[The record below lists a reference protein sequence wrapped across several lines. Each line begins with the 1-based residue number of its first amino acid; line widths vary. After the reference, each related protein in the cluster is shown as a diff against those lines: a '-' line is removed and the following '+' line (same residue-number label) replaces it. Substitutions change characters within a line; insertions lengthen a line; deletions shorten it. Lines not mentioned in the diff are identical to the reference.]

1 MSSTPIPRSPLHD
14 PDNSDRILR
23 MTADTMF
30 LFDREGRC
38 VDVVLHTDRWFLQH
52 ADRFIGQRLFEL
64 IPSETSIALWNNFK
78 KVLQTGNTSTDNY
91 ELQLGRKVYFFKCI
105 MYRYD
110 DTHILCQ
117 YRDITQRILLK
128 QKLEQANHR
137 LREIEKVAK
146 IGHWHYD
153 TDKALFFYNGIFGV
167 LSSDTEYA
175 SISKDDFLES
185 VHPDD
190 KTAFLSFISRK
201 NTHEIDDFINIRLL
215 IKGRTHYLLFKT
227 LSIYKEQG
235 LRFLEGYVQNITEIK
250 RQQHKLEIVTRAV
263 SNSTDYIFAMKT
275 DGQLVYGNQQFN
287 TLHGWEPEAD
297 IADFNITQ
305 LRNGW
310 ISSRRWMELV
320 KQVVSTSQIVN
331 FVLNRP
337 EGEEKGPQAYDCT
350 MYLTKD
356 SLGESL
362 IWTFGKDITDRVH
375 YEKQVKEL
383 NQIMSTV
390 LRNIPMYISV
400 KDVTADLRYIFSNR
414 DGGDFRSGLS
424 GQLIGKTDYDVY
436 DFEKADS
443 LRMDDLKVMQS
454 EGEIRRI
461 IEDRDEEGT
470 IKLTEQLRLLI
481 RDELRPLIL
490 TIEQDITKTKL
501 MEQELVEAKERAIE
515 ADKLK
520 SAFIANMSHEI
531 RTPLNA
537 IVGFSKIIAE
547 TDDSSDRA
555 SYYGIV
561 EANNERLLGLI
572 NEILDLSKIE
582 SGIMAFD
589 ESAVKIKDFAEDLLH
604 TLSIKCPEGVNLVFE
619 PADDDLIIF
628 CDRNRLSQVVSNLVT
643 NAFKFTAK
651 GSITFGFTREATHL
665 QFFVRDTGKGIAPE
679 KVDKVFDRFVKADN
693 FTQGTG
699 LGLSICRSIV
709 ERCGGKIWLDSEM
722 GKGTTFYFS
731 MPLNKVVTAGLS
743 DTVSIFGETL
753 TEPQNKTILV
763 AEDTDSNFKLIEA
776 MIGRMF
782 TLVRAHNGL
791 EAVSMFFE
799 IKPDLVLMDIKM
811 PELSGLDATALIR
824 ESDKTTPII
833 AQSAFAFED
842 DRRNA
847 MEKGCTDFL
856 AKPFSKKQLA
866 SIIQR
871 NLTSTTNE
879 H

>member
-1 MSSTPIPRSPLHD
+1 MSAIPSPVSPLHN
-14 PDNSDRILR
+14 PENSERILQ

-30 LFDREGRC
+30 LLDREGRC
-38 VDVVLHTDRWFLQH
+38 VDMVLHTDRWFLQRT
-52 ADRFIGQRLFEL
+52 DFFIGKRVFDL
-64 IPSETSIALWNNFK
+64 IPSETSIAIWNNFK
-78 KVLQTGNTSTDNY
+78 KVLLTGNTSTDNY
-91 ELQLGRKVYFFKCI
+91 EIQLGRKVYFFKCI
-105 MYRYD
+105 LYRYD
-110 DTHILCQ
+110 GQHILCQ

-128 QKLEQANHR
+128 QNLEKANHR
-137 LREIEKVAK
+137 LREIEKVAR

-153 TDKALFFYNGIFGV
+153 TEKGVFFYNGIFGV
-167 LSSDTEYA
+167 LSSDTDYA
-175 SISKDDFLES
+175 SVSKATFMES

-190 KTAFLSFISRK
+190 KEAFLSYIEKK
-201 NTHEIDDFINIRLL
+201 NKQEIDDFLNIRLS
-215 IKGRTHYLLFKT
+215 IKGKPHYLLFKT

-235 LRFLEGYVQNITEIK
+235 VRFLEGYVQNITAIK
-250 RQQHKLEIVTRAV
+250 QQQHKLEIVTRAV

-310 ISSRRWMELV
+310 ITGRRWMELI
-320 KQVVSTSQIVN
+320 KQVVSTNQIVN

-337 EGEEKGPQAYDCT
+337 EGETRGPQAFDCT

-356 SLGESL
+356 SFGESL
-362 IWTFGKDITDRVH
+362 IWTFCKDITDRVH

-390 LRNIPMYISV
+390 LRNIPMHISV

-414 DGGDFRSGLS
+414 DGGDFHAGLS
-424 GQLIGKTDYDVY
+424 GQLIGKTDYDIY
-436 DFEKADS
+436 SFEKADS

-454 EGEIRRI
+454 VGEIRRI
-461 IEDRDEEGT
+461 LEDRDEEGD
-470 IKLTEQLRLLI
+470 IRLTEQLRLLI
-481 RDELRPLIL
+481 KDELRPLIL
-490 TIEQDITKTKL
+490 TIEQDITKSKL

-547 TDDSSDRA
+547 TDDPGDRS

-589 ESAVKIKDFAEDLLH
+589 ETAVKLKDFAEDLLH
-604 TLSIKCPEGVNLVFE
+604 TLSIKCPEGVDLSFK
-619 PADDDLIIF
+619 PADDDLVIF
-628 CDRNRLSQVVSNLVT
+628 CDRNRLSQVVSNLIT
-643 NAFKFTAK
+643 NAFKFTTK
-651 GSITFGFTREATHL
+651 GNITFGFTRETTHL

-699 LGLSICRSIV
+699 LGLSICRSII
-709 ERCGGKIWLDSEM
+709 ERCGGKIWLESEM

-731 MPLNKVVTAGLS
+731 MPLTKIVTGGQA
-743 DTVSIFGETL
+743 DTISIFGDTL
-753 TEPQNKTILV
+753 TDPQNKTILV

-782 TLVRAHNGL
+782 KLVRAHNGL

-824 ESDKTTPII
+824 ESNKTTPII

-856 AKPFSKKQLA
+856 AKPFSKTQLTA
-866 SIIQR
+866 IIRR
-871 NLTSTTNE
+871 NLTPTTIQ
-879 H
+879 

>member
-1 MSSTPIPRSPLHD
+1 MSVTPTKKSPLHD
-14 PDNSDRILR
+14 PANSDRILR

-30 LFDREGRC
+30 LLDKEGRC
-38 VDVVLHTDRWFLQH
+38 VDLVLHTDRWFLQRT
-52 ADRFIGQRLFEL
+52 DYFIGKRVFDL
-64 IPSETSIALWNNFK
+64 IPPETSVALWNNFK
-78 KVLQTGNTSTDNY
+78 KVLLTGNTSTDNY
-91 ELQLGRKVYFFKCI
+91 EIQLGRKVYFFKCI
-105 MYRYD
+105 MYKYD
-110 DTHILCQ
+110 HSHILCQ

-137 LREIEKVAK
+137 LREIEKVAR

-153 TDKALFFYNGIFGV
+153 TEKELFYYNGIFGV
-167 LSSDTEYA
+167 LSSDTDYA
-175 SISKDDFLES
+175 CISKADFMQNLHRDDHETFLAFISKKTKHESEDFLN
-185 VHPDD
+185 V
-190 KTAFLSFISRK
+190 
-201 NTHEIDDFINIRLL
+201 RLN
-215 IKGRTHYLLFKT
+215 IKGRNHYLLFKL
-227 LSIYKEQG
+227 LSLYKEQG
-235 LRFLEGYVQNITEIK
+235 VLYLEGYVQNITNIK
-250 RQQHKLEIVTRAV
+250 RQQHKLEIITRAV

-287 TLHGWEPEAD
+287 TLHEWEPEAD
-297 IADFNITQ
+297 ISEFNITQ
-305 LRNGW
+305 IKNGW
-310 ISSRRWMELV
+310 ISGRRWMELIR
-320 KQVVSTSQIVN
+320 QVVNTNQVVN

-337 EGEEKGPQAYDCT
+337 EGASKGPQAYDCT

-356 SLGESL
+356 SMGEHL
-362 IWTFGKDITDRVH
+362 IWTFGKDITDRVR

-390 LRNIPMYISV
+390 LRNIPMNISV

-414 DGGDFRSGLS
+414 DGGDFNTGFS
-424 GQLIGKTDYDVY
+424 GQLIGKTDYDIY
-436 DFEKADS
+436 DLETADK
-443 LRMDDLKVMQS
+443 LRMDDLSIMQS
-454 EGEIRRI
+454 DGEIRRI
-461 IEDRDEEGT
+461 LEDRDEEGH
-470 IKLTEQLRLLI
+470 LRVTEQLRLLI

-490 TIEQDITKTKL
+490 TIEQDITKSKL
-501 MEQELVEAKERAIE
+501 MEQELVEANERAVE

-547 TDDSSDRA
+547 TDDAEERA

-561 EANNERLLGLI
+561 EANNERLLWLI

-589 ESAVKIKDFAEDLLH
+589 ETPVKIKDFAEDLLH
-604 TLSIKCPEGVNLVFE
+604 TLSIKCPEGVNLLFE
-619 PADDDLIIF
+619 PADDDLILL
-628 CDRNRLSQVVSNLVT
+628 CDRNRLSQVVSNLIN
-643 NAFKFTAK
+643 NAFKFTTK
-651 GSITFGFTREATHL
+651 GTITFGFTRKADHIR
-665 QFFVRDTGKGIAPE
+665 FFVKDTGKGIAPE
-679 KVDKVFDRFVKADN
+679 KIDKVFDRFFKADN

-699 LGLSICRSIV
+699 LGLSICRSII
-709 ERCGGKIWLDSEM
+709 ERCGGSIWLESEL

-731 MPLNKVVTAGLS
+731 MPGQRIVTENRSNATTL
-743 DTVSIFGETL
+743 FGDIDAI
-753 TEPQNKTILV
+753 PQNKTILV

-776 MIGRMF
+776 MIGKSF
-782 TLVRAHNGL
+782 KLFRAHNGL

-811 PELSGLDATALIR
+811 PELSGLDAATLIR
-824 ESDKTTPII
+824 ENDKTTPII

-856 AKPFSKKQLA
+856 AKPFSKKQLTTV
-866 SIIQR
+866 IQR
-871 NLTSTTNE
+871 NLTKNA
-879 H
+879 

>member
-1 MSSTPIPRSPLHD
+1 MTATPSTVSPLHD
-14 PDNSDRILR
+14 PGNSERILQ

-30 LFDREGRC
+30 LLDTEGRC
-38 VDVVLHTDRWFLQH
+38 VDMVLHTDRWFLQRP
-52 ADRFIGQRLFEL
+52 DRFIGKRMFDL

-78 KVLQTGNTSTDNY
+78 KVLLTGNTSTDNY
-91 ELQLGRKVYFFKCI
+91 EIQLGRKAYFFKCI
-105 MYRYD
+105 LYKYD
-110 DTHILCQ
+110 NQHILCQ

-128 QKLEQANHR
+128 QRLEQANYR

-153 TDKALFFYNGIFGV
+153 TKKAVFFYNGIFGV
-167 LSSDTEYA
+167 LSSDTDYA
-175 SISKDDFLES
+175 SVSQADFLES

-190 KTAFLSFISRK
+190 KEAFLTFISK
-201 NTHEIDDFINIRLL
+201 QKQEIDDFLNIRLS
-215 IKGRTHYLLFKT
+215 IKGKTHHLLFKT
-227 LSIYKEQG
+227 LSTYKVEG
-235 LRFLEGYVQNITEIK
+235 IRFLEGYVQNITGIK

-297 IADFNITQ
+297 IAGFTITQ
-305 LRNGW
+305 VKNGW
-310 ISSRRWMELV
+310 ISSRRWMELI
-320 KQVVSTSQIVN
+320 KQVVSTNQIVN

-337 EGEEKGPQAYDCT
+337 EGETRGPQAFDCT

-356 SLGESL
+356 SFGESL
-362 IWTFGKDITDRVH
+362 IWTFGKDITDRVY

-390 LRNIPMYISV
+390 LRNIPMHISV
-400 KDVTADLRYIFSNR
+400 KDVAADLRYIFSNR
-414 DGGDFRSGLS
+414 EGGDFNTGLS
-424 GQLIGKTDYDVY
+424 GQLIGKRDYDMY
-436 DFEKADS
+436 DFEKADN

-461 IEDRDEEGT
+461 LEDKDEDGQ
-470 IKLTEQLRLLI
+470 IRLTEQLRLLI
-481 RDELRPLIL
+481 KDELRPLIL
-490 TIEQDITKTKL
+490 TIEQDITRSKL
-501 MEQELVEAKERAIE
+501 MEQELVDAKERAIE

-547 TDDSSDRA
+547 TEDATDRA
-555 SYYGIV
+555 SYYSIV

-589 ESAVKIKDFAEDLLH
+589 ETVVKIKDFAEDLLH
-604 TLSIKCPEGVNLVFE
+604 TLSIKCPEGVNLLFE
-619 PADDDLIIF
+619 PADDELAIF
-628 CDRNRLSQVVSNLVT
+628 CDRNRLSQVVSNLIT
-643 NAFKFTAK
+643 NAFKFTTK
-651 GSITFGFTREATHL
+651 GSITFGFTRESTHL
-665 QFFVRDTGKGIAPE
+665 QFYVRDTGKGIAPE

-709 ERCGGKIWLDSEM
+709 ERCGGRIWLDSEW
-722 GKGTTFYFS
+722 GKGSTFYFS
-731 MPLNKVVTAGLS
+731 MPLNKVVTGSQS
-743 DTVSIFGETL
+743 DTISIFGDTL
-753 TEPQNKTILV
+753 TDPQNITILV

-776 MIGRMF
+776 MIGRTF
-782 TLVRAHNGL
+782 KLTRAHNGL

-799 IKPDLVLMDIKM
+799 LKPDLVLMDIKM

-847 MEKGCTDFL
+847 MEKGCSDFL
-856 AKPFSKKQLA
+856 AKPFSKKQLTA
-866 SIIQR
+866 IIQR
-871 NLTSTTNE
+871 NLNPPIAR
-879 H
+879 